1 MRRQVVEIECS
12 RCKRVEHR
20 PVTPR
25 GPDTPKDVDW
35 ASGPD
40 STALTVALIVDGKP
54 VVQFSFTDLCTP
66 CIKAVGNHLEAIQK
80 SIKGASP
87 NRGAGPALARPPNSV
102 VELGAKKKAQG
113 HP

>member
-20 PVTPR
+20 PGVVRPDAPNVDWG
-25 GPDTPKDVDW
+25 GPDTN
-35 ASGPD
+35 
-40 STALTVALIVDGKP
+40 ALTVCMVVDGKP
-54 VVQFSFTDLCTP
+54 LVEFSFTDLCTP
-66 CIKAVGNHLEAIQK
+66 CAKAVGNHLEAIQK

-87 NRGAGPALARPPNSV
+87 NRGASPARPPNSV